1 MSLMSSS
8 MSMSMSSSMSSL
20 ISSLIARPVTG
31 VGAQNQASRIS
42 RVSASRRAT
51 TPSQAVTLGNS

>member
-8 MSMSMSSSMSSL
+8 MSMSSL